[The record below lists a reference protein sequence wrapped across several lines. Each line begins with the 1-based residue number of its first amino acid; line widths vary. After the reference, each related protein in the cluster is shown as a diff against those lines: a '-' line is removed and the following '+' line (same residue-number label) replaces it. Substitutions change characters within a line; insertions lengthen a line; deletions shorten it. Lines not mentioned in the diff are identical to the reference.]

1 MMPNI
6 LIAVAILALYF
17 GGMGAGF
24 LLGHSRHHDAA
35 TIGGTPVHELACEED
50 EVISWVGI
58 DTLDCVH
65 FEDVAKERR

>member
-1 MMPNI
+1 MTDKI
-6 LIAVAILALYF
+6 LLALF
-17 GGMGAGF
+17 ACTILFVSGM
-24 LLGHSRHHDAA
+24 LLGAVLQGDAA
-35 TIGGTPVHELACEED
+35 TIGGTSVPHLECQED

>member
-1 MMPNI
+1 MIDIRPAVLFIGVALFASGWI
-6 LIAVAILALYF
+6 LGESLQ
-17 GGMGAGF
+17 
-24 LLGHSRHHDAA
+24 DTA
-35 TIGGTPVHELACEED
+35 TIGGTSVPALECQED